1 MRTGNPALNAKTF
14 VVPRLRDAA
23 AERGMTIEGTVNRT
37 GLLLVLLLLG
47 AGWSWRV
54 FYAEGVAAT
63 MPYIWGGALGGFV
76 VALVTIFKKE
86 WAAVTAPVYAVLEGL
101 CLGALSGFFETQFP
115 GIVLQAVGLTFGT
128 LLALLVA
135 YKSGVIKA
143 TENFKLGVVAATG
156 GSALVY
162 ITTLVLGFFGV
173 QIPFIHGSGP
183 LGILF
188 SLFVVVIAALNLV
201 LDFDFIES
209 GGAQGAP
216 RFMEWYAAFGLM
228 GTLIWLYPEILRLLA
243 KLRSRD

>member
-14 VVPRLRDAA
+14 AVPRLRDAA
-23 AERGMTIEGTVNRT
+23 TERGMTIEGTVNRT

-86 WAAVTAPVYAVLEGL
+86 WAGVTAPVYALLEGL

-156 GSALVY
+156 GIALVY
-162 ITTLVLGFFGV
+162 IATLVLGFFGV
-173 QIPFIHGSGP
+173 AIPFIHGSGHSTGSTWNCP
-183 LGILF
+183 KNPIGF
-188 SLFVVVIAALNLV
+188 A
-201 LDFDFIES
+201 S
-209 GGAQGAP
+209 GDWKSWAP
-216 RFMEWYAAFGLM
+216 TARN
-228 GTLIWLYPEILRLLA
+228 
-243 KLRSRD
+243 

>member
-14 VVPRLRDAA
+14 AVPRLRDAA
-23 AERGMTIEGTVNRT
+23 TERGMTIEGTVNRT

-86 WAAVTAPVYAVLEGL
+86 WAGVTAPVYALLEGL

-156 GSALVY
+156 GIALVY
-162 ITTLVLGFFGV
+162 IATLVLGFFGV
-173 QIPFIHGSGP
+173 AIPFIHGSGP

-209 GGAQGAP
+209 GAAQGAP

-228 GTLIWLYPEILRLLA
+228 VTLIWLYLEILRLLA

>member
-14 VVPRLRDAA
+14 AVPRLRDAA
-23 AERGMTIEGTVNRT
+23 TERGMTIEGTVNRT

-156 GSALVY
+156 GIALVY
-162 ITTLVLGFFGV
+162 IATLVLGFFGV
-173 QIPFIHGSGP
+173 AIPFIHGSGP

-209 GGAQGAP
+209 GAAQGAP

-228 GTLIWLYPEILRLLA
+228 VTLIWLYLEILRLLA

>member
-14 VVPRLRDAA
+14 AVPGLRDAA
-23 AERGMTIEGTVNRT
+23 TGRAMTIEGTVNRT

-54 FYAEGVAAT
+54 FYAEGVGAT
-63 MPYIWGGALGGFV
+63 MPDVGGGARGGFV

-156 GSALVY
+156 GIALVY
-162 ITTLVLGFFGV
+162 LAGFVLGFFGIG
-173 QIPFIHGSGP
+173 IPYIHGSGTI
-183 LGILF
+183 GILF

-201 LDFDFIES
+201 LDFDFIEN
-209 GGAQGAP
+209 GAAAGAP
-216 RFMEWYAAFGLM
+216 KFMEWYSAFGLM
-228 GTLIWLYPEILRLLA
+228 VTLIWLYIEILRLLA
-243 KLRSRD
+243 KLRDRD

>member
-1 MRTGNPALNAKTF
+1 MRTGNPTLNAKTF
-14 VVPRLRDAA
+14 AGYAGAVG
-23 AERGMTIEGTVNRT
+23 ERAMTIEGTVNRT
-37 GLLLVLLLLG
+37 GFLLILVLLG

-63 MPYIWGGALGGFV
+63 MPYIWGGAIGGFV

-86 WAAVTAPVYAVLEGL
+86 WAAVTAPLYALLEGL

-128 LLALLVA
+128 LLALLMG
-135 YKSGVIKA
+135 YKSGVIQA

-156 GSALVY
+156 GIALVY
-162 ITTLVLGFFGV
+162 IATLILGFFGV
-173 QIPFIHGSGP
+173 SIPYIHGSGP
-183 LGILF
+183 IGILF

-201 LDFDFIES
+201 LDFDFIEK
-209 GGAQGAP
+209 GAAQGAP

-228 GTLIWLYPEILRLLA
+228 VTLIWLYLEILRLLA

>member
-14 VVPRLRDAA
+14 AVPRLRDAA
-23 AERGMTIEGTVNRT
+23 TERGMTIEGTVNRT

-86 WAAVTAPVYAVLEGL
+86 WAGVTAPVYALLEGL

-156 GSALVY
+156 GIALVY
-162 ITTLVLGFFGV
+162 LATLVLGFFGV
-173 QIPFIHGSGP
+173 AIPFIHGSGP

-209 GGAQGAP
+209 GAAQGAP

-228 GTLIWLYPEILRLLA
+228 VTLIWLYLEILRLLA